1 MSVCFS
7 LPLQGHCAEVWCL
20 AVSSNGGLVVR
31 ILYMHTNTQALSGM
45 SVPGVRIT
53 WPLDEGVGAH
63 TRATRTV
70 WAARNC
76 ELNCGIYIVRHVR
89 AYFLVGAWEGSGSA
103 GRRGWAGESGES
115 GDAPSRLLVINH
127 PFAGAWRERWGGCAA
142 INKIK
147 GHPQLSESAI
157 SDWCFHPTYYSK
169 LLSNY
174 PAITVYKQSIRLC
187 HRKLPLSIIPSTHT
201 HTYRQT
207 VWWRHCL

>member
-89 AYFLVGAWEGSGSA
+89 AYFGRSVRRFWISWQEGMGWIEWWEWGC
-103 GRRGWAGESGES
+103 
-115 GDAPSRLLVINH
+115 
-127 PFAGAWRERWGGCAA
+127 PFSFTGNQPPLCRCLER
-142 INKIK
+142 KMR
-147 GHPQLSESAI
+147 
-157 SDWCFHPTYYSK
+157 
-169 LLSNY
+169 
-174 PAITVYKQSIRLC
+174 RLC
-187 HRKLPLSIIPSTHT
+187 CHQQDQRTPSAQWVC
-201 HTYRQT
+201 YK
-207 VWWRHCL
+207 WLMFSPYLL